1 MVYTQEEKANM
12 DLLVSA
18 FQSYLD
24 TKENYDLLYSKKAGY
39 LWIHFHS
46 GKDDLCFQVRS
57 YNELLRSIIGEYL
70 LDEEQRVGH
79 YLKRDYDHVRR
90 LLLPRLEGLGALS
103 QQAIQTMEEEFDAC
117 RARCEQMRQEHLE
130 EIHHLEQLLARYRAA
145 I

>member
-1 MVYTQEEKANM
+1 MGYTQKEKAKM

-24 TKENYDLLYSKKAGY
+24 TKKDYDLLYSKKAGY
-39 LWIHFHS
+39 LWISLHS
-46 GKDDLCFQVRS
+46 GRDDLCFRVRS

-79 YLKRDYDHVRR
+79 YLKRDYDHVRS
-90 LLLPRLEGLGALS
+90 LLLPRLETLGELS
-103 QQAIQTMEEEFDAC
+103 EQAIQIMEEEFAGC
-117 RARCEQMRQEHLE
+117 RARCEQMRQDNLE
-130 EIHHLEQLLARYRAA
+130 EIRRLEEMLERYRNA